1 MVPILYF
8 VYKLIEKAVEVTVN
22 LYLPFGSVK
31 HEKMIKLLEQL
42 NIDGMNLRI
51 KKHIKAANSGYKK

>member
-51 KKHIKAANSGYKK
+51 KNI